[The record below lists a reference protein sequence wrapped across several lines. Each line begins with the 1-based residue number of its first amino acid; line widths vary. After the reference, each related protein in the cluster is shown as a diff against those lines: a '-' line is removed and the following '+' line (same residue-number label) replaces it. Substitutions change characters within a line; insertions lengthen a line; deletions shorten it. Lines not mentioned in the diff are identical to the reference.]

1 MNSTKTPVVFVHGLW
16 LHSSSWQP
24 WADLF
29 TAAGHPTYTPEWPGV
44 AETVEDARAHPEA
57 QAGKG
62 IAEIVAHHADF
73 LRSLDAKPILIGH
86 SFGGL
91 IVQSLMAQDL
101 GAAGVAIDP
110 GQIKGVLPLPIA
122 QLRSALPG
130 LGNPLNY
137 KRSISLNE
145 KQFRYGFANAVS
157 EAESNEL
164 HAKWTIPSPARPLF
178 EAAMANFNPRS
189 PARVDTRNNHRGP
202 LLFISGTKDHT
213 VPDVVTRAAYKLYR
227 HSTAVTELKQIER
240 GHSLTIDSG
249 WREVADLAM
258 SWLDEQGFSAPTHI
272 DLDAAAA
279 QPSTQPAAQPA
290 TPPAE
295 QPAPE
300 GQPPS

>member
-1 MNSTKTPVVFVHGLW
+1 MTSTKTPVVFIHGLW
-16 LHSSSWQP
+16 LHSSSWQS

-29 TAAGHPTYTPEWPGV
+29 AAAGHPTYTPTWPGE
-44 AETVEDARAHPEA
+44 ADTIEETRAHPEA
-57 QAGKG
+57 QAGKSL
-62 IAEIVAHHADF
+62 AEIIGKHADF
-73 LRSLDAKPILIGH
+73 LRSLDTKPIIIGH

-91 IVQSLMAQDL
+91 IVQSLLGQDL
-101 GAAGVAIDP
+101 AAAGVAIDP

-130 LGNPLNY
+130 LGNPLNFR
-137 KRSISLNE
+137 KSIALSE

-157 EAESNEL
+157 EQESQQL

-189 PARVDTRNNHRGP
+189 PAKVDTHNNTRGP
-202 LLFISGTKDHT
+202 LLFISGTQDHT

-227 HSTAVTELKQIER
+227 HSTAVTELKQIAR

-258 SWLDEQGFSAPTHI
+258 SWLDAQGFSKPDVI
-272 DLDAAAA
+272 DLDAA
-279 QPSTQPAAQPA
+279 T
-290 TPPAE
+290 E
-295 QPAPE
+295 QAP
-300 GQPPS
+300 GQPGTAPQGTDEASS